1 MSISGFSRLRLIGP
15 LTVAAALG
23 VGTLPALAQS
33 VTTMAPL
40 ASDCSAIHFDL
51 ANPAPGTM
59 IEPGGLV
66 LQGIATDT
74 RAQNSLGIDRVDFFL
89 DNRDQGGLNIGTA
102 VPGVEPLAG
111 PDAEGAVLPL
121 PLGPDSFATTVSI
134 PNVTGPHDLFAY
146 AHSSVTG
153 AESVI
158 DVPVAVNED
167 PAKAGD
173 AGATTTETCM
183 PGNTTAEP
191 TAPAPAATTPT
202 TPAPAPATSPA
213 TTTTTTTTAVEP
225 TASTIML
232 DVANPSPG
240 DTIHVGGYVIDG
252 TALDKAAPSGSG
264 IDRVDIILDNR
275 DTGGTMLTDATPG
288 ANDTWS
294 ATVPLPSNVLG
305 PHTLYFYAHSS
316 VTGQEEVVSIPVTI
330 DP

>member
-15 LTVAAALG
+15 LTLAAALG

-33 VTTMAPL
+33 ETTMAPL

-74 RAQNSLGIDRVDFFL
+74 RAQDSLGIDRVDFFL

-102 VPGVEPLAG
+102 VPGVAPVAVDADNQVPLA
-111 PDAEGAVLPL
+111 
-121 PLGPDSFATTVSI
+121 LGPESFATIVSI

-173 AGATTTETCM
+173 VGATTTETCM
-183 PGNTTAEP
+183 LGNTTAEP
-191 TAPAPAATTPT
+191 TAPVPAATMPT
-202 TPAPAPATSPA
+202 TPAPATTPA
-213 TTTTTTTTAVEP
+213 TTTTTTITTVEP
-225 TASTIML
+225 TSSTIML

-252 TALDKAAPSGSG
+252 TALDKAAQSGSG
-264 IDRVDIILDNR
+264 VDRIDIILDNR
-275 DTGGTMLTDATPG
+275 DTGGMMLTDATPG

-330 DP
+330 AP